1 MYLFGSIRF
10 VCYLR
15 IPRLVL
21 GSTGVGNIKNDDP
34 SLIEPIAA
42 HNEPAY
48 MARRFVGYIDARCMC
63 SGGGRPGTS
72 AARALPAGQ

>member
-1 MYLFGSIRF
+1 MTRRAALGGGDD
-10 VCYLR
+10 
-15 IPRLVL
+15 VL
-21 GSTGVGNIKNDDP
+21 PGQRVGNIKNDDP

-42 HNEPAY
+42 HNEPAS